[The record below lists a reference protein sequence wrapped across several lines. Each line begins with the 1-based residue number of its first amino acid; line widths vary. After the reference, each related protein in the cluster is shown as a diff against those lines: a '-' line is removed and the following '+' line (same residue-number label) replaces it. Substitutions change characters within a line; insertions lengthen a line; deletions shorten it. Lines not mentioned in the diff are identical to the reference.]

1 MNAEKYLLS
10 IPSKQIKYDLTRTL
24 RLLKACKNPEKEI
37 LSIQIVGTNG
47 KGSVSAFLAKI
58 LDDGGYKVGLYTS
71 PHLVNLKERIRI
83 NFKMISE
90 KTIQSFLNQYKLKI
104 AKIKPSFF
112 ELMTVLAIWHFR
124 QQKVDIAILETGLG
138 GRLDSVTACKNDY
151 ILFTSISLDHE
162 DILGPTLSKIAKEK
176 GGAITN
182 NQQTCIG
189 VNQPRII
196 REVLIAE
203 ARRADNRINF
213 LPKSFNPLKEYN
225 FKYLKGEHQYL
236 NASLAYAAIERL
248 AQEKIITIDKKNI
261 IQSLKLTTWPGR
273 FQIISKKPT
282 IIYDVAHNR
291 EGLESFIK
299 TFKNIKYKK
308 RKILILGFENNKK
321 ITETLQRLDYLFD
334 CIICTETGVRKSM
347 PAEDIYNLLNN
358 KKSIIIKDVNS
369 ALQYA
374 LNQSDTNTII
384 SIIGSHFF
392 APYINNNYQ
401 NCFAINK

>member
-1 MNAEKYLLS
+1 M
-10 IPSKQIKYDLTRTL
+10 
-24 RLLKACKNPEKEI
+24 
-37 LSIQIVGTNG
+37 
-47 KGSVSAFLAKI
+47 
-58 LDDGGYKVGLYTS
+58 
-71 PHLVNLKERIRI
+71 
-83 NFKMISE
+83 
-90 KTIQSFLNQYKLKI
+90 
-104 AKIKPSFF
+104 
-112 ELMTVLAIWHFR
+112 
-124 QQKVDIAILETGLG
+124 
-138 GRLDSVTACKNDY
+138 TACKNDY

-384 SIIGSHFF
+384 SIIGSNFF